1 MALSTR
7 HLRTFHHVAHSGSIT
22 KSSREL
28 RRAQSAITRS
38 IQQLEREL
46 AAGLFE
52 RRAHGMLLTDYG
64 RTLVRRV
71 DAAFSQMDDARE
83 ALVRDFALQERAR
96 HAPVFSL
103 MIAVQR
109 LHVFLGL
116 INQPHMPSVAKAIGI
131 SQAAVSQSLREIE
144 NSLGLKLFSR
154 SPQGMQPTDI
164 GHLLAAAI
172 KRALSEIRNADA
184 EIASMKGL
192 TQGHVMVGAL
202 SLGRTG
208 LLPNAIA
215 RLLKRHPQLT
225 VGTVEGPFAT
235 LASALR
241 AGDLDF
247 IVGALRSSEQTIGF
261 VREEILDDVMVV
273 VVRANHPLAGCEQL
287 ALSDLVEADW
297 VVPQKGT
304 PTRERFEFALS
315 ARKVSVPRVAVETAD
330 LSLMRGLLLQ
340 TDMLTAV
347 SAKSFQFELDVGALV
362 RLPIALP
369 ETKRPV
375 GLLRRT
381 DTHPSPGARLL
392 LDELRDVAQAQD

>member
-1 MALSTR
+1 MS
-7 HLRTFHHVAHSGSIT
+7 
-22 KSSREL
+22 
-28 RRAQSAITRS
+28 RS
-38 IQQLEREL
+38 IQQLEGEL
-46 AAGLFE
+46 AAELFE

-64 RTLVRRV
+64 RVLVRRV

-83 ALVRDFALQERAR
+83 ALARDFALKDRAR

-116 INQPHMPSVAKAIGI
+116 INQPHMPSVAKAMGI

-144 NSLGLKLFSR
+144 NSLGLKLFTR

-164 GHLLAAAI
+164 GHLLASAI
-172 KRALSEIRNADA
+172 KRALSELRNADA

-192 TQGHVMVGAL
+192 TQGHVTVGAL
-202 SLGRTG
+202 SLGRTA

-215 RLLKRHPQLT
+215 RLLKRHPRLT
-225 VGTVEGPFAT
+225 IGTVEGPFVT

-261 VREEILDDVMVV
+261 VREVILDDVMIV
-273 VVRANHPLAGCEQL
+273 VVRAHHPLAGCERL
-287 ALSDLVEADW
+287 ALSDLVGAEW

-304 PTRERFEFALS
+304 PTREMFEFALS
-315 ARKVSVPRVAVETAD
+315 ERNLSLPRVAVETAD

-347 SAKSFQFELDVGALV
+347 SGKSFQFELEVGALIK
-362 RLPIALP
+362 LPIALP
-369 ETKRPV
+369 ETRRPV
-375 GLLRRT
+375 GVLRRT

-392 LDELRDVAQAQD
+392 LEELRDVARDGREARRWRNKAQ